1 MVKNCDIFFFG
12 KKIHPKVSGQK
23 VSQWRSNATNN
34 QNKMGGREE
43 DVKEGRG
50 GRKKGLRNV
59 RKKKETEKERFKR
72 QRGRG
77 DRRKAE
83 KERLKREGKIRIR
96 KKRKS

>member
-50 GRKKGLRNV
+50 GRK
-59 RKKKETEKERFKR
+59 ERFKKR
-72 QRGRG
+72 KEKEG
-77 DRRKAE
+77 DRERKV
-83 KERLKREGKIRIR
+83 
-96 KKRKS
+96 

>member
-12 KKIHPKVSGQK
+12 KNSSKSVRSK

-50 GRKKGLRNV
+50 GRK
-59 RKKKETEKERFKR
+59 ERFKKR
-72 QRGRG
+72 KEKEG
-77 DRRKAE
+77 DRERKV
-83 KERLKREGKIRIR
+83 
-96 KKRKS
+96 